1 MVDFPRF
8 YDGRLREGLLVAI
21 PAQPYATLRH
31 EKRTEARGW
40 PPMLGHLFHEHVLR
54 ALRCATPCNKILAH
68 HAA

>member
-40 PPMLGHLFHEHVLR
+40 PRMLGHFFLEHALSARRR
-54 ALRCATPCNKILAH
+54 APLCSKIPA
-68 HAA
+68 

>member
-8 YDGRLREGLLVAI
+8 YDGRLRERLLVAI

-40 PPMLGHLFHEHVLR
+40 PPMLGHFFLER
-54 ALRCATPCNKILAH
+54 ALRAFRGATLCSEIPAQRV
-68 HAA
+68 A